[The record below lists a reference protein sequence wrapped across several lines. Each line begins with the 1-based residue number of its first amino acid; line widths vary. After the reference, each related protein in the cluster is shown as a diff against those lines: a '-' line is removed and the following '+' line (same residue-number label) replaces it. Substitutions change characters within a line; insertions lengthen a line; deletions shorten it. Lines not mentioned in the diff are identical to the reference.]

1 MGVYGCVRVPLA
13 RLLSL
18 GPHGTCVSV
27 RTSVGVWVCGC
38 VGVCVCFSLFLS
50 FSLFLLLSLS
60 LSLSL
65 SLFIFNATPDVCI
78 TWVTHSSR

>member
-38 VGVCVCFSLFLS
+38 VRLFFSFSLFLS
-50 FSLFLLLSLS
+50 LSLTLSLS

-65 SLFIFNATPDVCI
+65 SVYLQRDA
-78 TWVTHSSR
+78 